1 MMKFVIFLLVISW
14 QLLSLGAEWIQPPKY
29 SNKGYL
35 VPSPDYMPMFPRDHG
50 AHRAYGLEW
59 WYWIGHLQTVDGEKK
74 FGFQSTVFRLAG
86 DPSDSNYFNSERFG
100 NRQLYLAHAALSDL
114 DYGRYIHH
122 ERVMREGWQGRVGT
136 NSLTIK
142 VAGIEA
148 NMLQDERGHFLTTK
162 YPNGGR
168 LELELIPL
176 KPIVRFGDRGLSRK
190 GDDPASVSWYW
201 TYTRLQAQGKLIY
214 EGEEMEV
221 KGEAWMDHEI
231 SSSQLGEGLA
241 GWDWT
246 CMQLNNG
253 TEVKAYR
260 LRRDDG
266 SSDRWSAVY
275 WIDQEGSTE
284 QIYAN
289 QFSWIEEN
297 EWKSPKTGLAYPTTV
312 KISANHPI
320 RGKVTYQLQPLVEN
334 QEFYGNQA
342 DNAYWEGA
350 CEVMD
355 DKGVTIGKAYL
366 ELAGYGGGLGA
377 RLN

>member
-1 MMKFVIFLLVISW
+1 
-14 QLLSLGAEWIQPPKY
+14 
-29 SNKGYL
+29 
-35 VPSPDYMPMFPRDHG
+35 
-50 AHRAYGLEW
+50 
-59 WYWIGHLQTVDGEKK
+59 
-74 FGFQSTVFRLAG
+74 
-86 DPSDSNYFNSERFG
+86 
-100 NRQLYLAHAALSDL
+100 
-114 DYGRYIHH
+114 
-122 ERVMREGWQGRVGT
+122 
-136 NSLTIK
+136 
-142 VAGIEA
+142 
-148 NMLQDERGHFLTTK
+148 
-162 YPNGGR
+162 
-168 LELELIPL
+168 
-176 KPIVRFGDRGLSRK
+176 
-190 GDDPASVSWYW
+190 
-201 TYTRLQAQGKLIY
+201 
-214 EGEEMEV
+214 
-221 KGEAWMDHEI
+221 MDHEI

-246 CMQLNNG
+246 CMQLNDG

-275 WIDQEGSTE
+275 WIDQEGNTE

-297 EWKSPKTGLAYPTTV
+297 EWKSPKTGLTYPTTI

-355 DKGVTIGKAYL
+355 DRGVTIGKAYL